1 MAHLDPEFDV
11 LLAQKAYFQQHP
23 DEGTFTVNPDT
34 QFFIAVRF
42 TGDLDAILQAG
53 LTLGNSI
60 GNIAYGV
67 TDLAGLEALANHPQV
82 EQIDKQRRRQ
92 LQLDDSIP
100 DMHVNEVWTRSGDN
114 FTGYNGKNVIVGIID
129 TGIDIRHQ
137 AFRKADGS
145 SRIVAIWDQTLTRQG
160 GESVPPTINHPP
172 ISGAAPITFN
182 YGVEYSR
189 GQITDTIQNSSPA
202 VAVRHEDENGHGTHV
217 AGIAA
222 GDGSQSGGCHGSYHY
237 IGVATDADIAMVRLF
252 GLTESDKTKPRPT
265 ANSNFML
272 DAIRYLLNLA
282 RQQNERIA
290 INLSLG
296 SFSELM
302 DGTSSD
308 CLAVD
313 QLLTNNSTGTAIVFA
328 AGNDA
333 DNNFHATGTVPAGP
347 AATLQ
352 LKFKLMPDDKSN
364 RRVVIRYTGNNLQ
377 IRLQSPV
384 SGAPGLI
391 NFVNP
396 GSAGNSNSANGGGA
410 GSSVFIQNSPNRI
423 VISITPPTNNA
434 VNPPVATGP
443 NVSGEWTIDLRDS
456 GTTATPIDAF
466 CTGGSSHDDKS
477 PFFTGN
483 TTPRSTLC
491 SDASGIQC
499 ISVGAYQ
506 VGGRL
511 ASFSG
516 RGPTLDAAARTKP
529 EICAPGVD
537 ITSAGLKKDRTGC
550 TTCCCEC
557 CQDFYVDKNG
567 TSMAAPH
574 VAGLIALMLHKN
586 PNLTHTQIKTL
597 LTANPTPRPGDST
610 PDENVGWGSGKA
622 NAKAV
627 MDQVTQV
634 NPPVA
639 LSIVELP
646 GTEQFEV
653 LRERFLGTI
662 RGPELSE
669 LFPRH
674 VREVMALVNSNK
686 KVATVWHRCRG
697 PVWIRLALRAA
708 YTPGM
713 PLPVEVDGIRL
724 LEALQRFGEVV
735 KKYAS
740 PSFLEDILR
749 YEPELALFEEG
760 MTLEK
765 VIEVVGNHTTAGISL
780 QSVWDREPITSERTT

>member
-1 MAHLDPEFDV
+1 MVYVDPELNV
-11 LLAQKAYFQQHP
+11 LLAQKAYFEAHP
-23 DEGTFTVNPDT
+23 SEGTLGISPDT
-34 QFFIAVRF
+34 QFYIALRF
-42 TGDLDAILQAG
+42 TGDLDALIQAG
-53 LTLGNSI
+53 FTLGNSV

-67 TDLAGLEALANHPQV
+67 TDLAGLEALAKHPQV
-82 EQIDKQRRRQ
+82 EHIEKQRKAQ

-114 FTGYNGKNVIVGIID
+114 FTGYNGKDVIVGIID
-129 TGIDIRHQ
+129 TRIDIRHH
-137 AFRKADGS
+137 AFRRADGS
-145 SRIVAIWDQTLTRQG
+145 SRIAAIWDQTLTAQG
-160 GESVPPTINHPP
+160 GETTPSAITQPTIATSPTP
-172 ISGAAPITFN
+172 LA
-182 YGVEYSR
+182 YGVEYAR
-189 GQITDTIQNSSPA
+189 GQITDTIQNSSPT
-202 VAVRHEDENGHGTHV
+202 VPVRHQDQNGHGTHV

-222 GDGSQSGGCHGSYHY
+222 GDGSQSGGCHGSFHY
-237 IGVATDADIAMVRLF
+237 IGVATEADIAMVRLW
-252 GLTESDKTKPRPT
+252 GLTTGDTNPPNT
-265 ANSNFML
+265 PNDFMI

-282 RQQNERIA
+282 QGLHQPIA

-296 SFSELM
+296 SFNELM
-302 DGTSSD
+302 DGTSAD

-313 QLLTNNSTGTAIVFA
+313 QLLNNNSTGTAIVFA
-328 AGNDA
+328 AGNDG
-333 DNNFHATGTVPAGP
+333 DNNFHASGTVPAGP
-347 AATLQ
+347 TATLQ
-352 LKFKLMPDDKSN
+352 LKFRLMPGDQKR
-364 RRVVIRYTGNNLQ
+364 RRVVIRYTGSNLQ
-377 IRLQSPV
+377 IKLQSPV
-384 SGAPGLI
+384 SGANGLI
-391 NFVNP
+391 NFVSF
-396 GSAGNSNSANGGGA
+396 GSPGNSATANGGGA
-410 GSSVFIQNSPNRI
+410 GSSVFISNTLANQI
-423 VISITPPTNNA
+423 VISITPPNTA
-434 VNPPVATGP
+434 LNPLAATGP
-443 NVSGEWTIDLRDS
+443 NSAGEWTIDLRDS

-477 PFFTGN
+477 PFFTNN
-483 TTPRSTLC
+483 TTSRSTLC

-511 ASFSG
+511 ATFSG

-537 ITSAGLKKDRTGC
+537 ITSAGLQKDRTGC
-550 TTCCCEC
+550 QACCCEC

-574 VAGLIALMLHKN
+574 VTGLIALMLHRN
-586 PNLTHTQIKTL
+586 PNLTHTQIRTL

-610 PDENVGWGSGKA
+610 PGENLGWGAGKA

-627 MDQVTQV
+627 MDQVIQV

-646 GTEQFEV
+646 GTEQFET
-653 LRERFLGTI
+653 LRERFLETI

-674 VREVMALVNSNK
+674 VKEVMALVNSNR

-713 PLPVEVDGIRL
+713 PLPVEVDGIHL
-724 LEALQRFGEVV
+724 LEAIHKFGEVI
-735 KKYAS
+735 KKHAS

-765 VIEVVGNHTTAGISL
+765 VINVVGNHTKSPAGISL
-780 QSVWDREPITSERTT
+780 QSVWDREPITSERAP